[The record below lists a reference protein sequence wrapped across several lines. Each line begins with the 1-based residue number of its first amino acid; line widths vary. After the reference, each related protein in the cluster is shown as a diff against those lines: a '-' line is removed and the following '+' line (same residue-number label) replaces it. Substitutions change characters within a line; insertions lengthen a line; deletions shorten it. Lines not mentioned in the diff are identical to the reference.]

1 MTREEQILK
10 AAKAE
15 IPETYDFSEPERSAF
30 LAGANW
36 ADEHPKSLLIKLEDK
51 MPEEGQ
57 VILVFHQVTSSLNGE
72 TDTQITPMVCR
83 YMKGLLKTTISHG
96 IMGVVSESKFIY
108 WMPIPPIPDKQ

>member
-1 MTREEQILK
+1 MKREQQIKDFKLKMTDGSICTSPEIIEEI
-10 AAKAE
+10 
-15 IPETYDFSEPERSAF
+15 IDETIK
-30 LAGANW
+30 W
-36 ADEHPKSLLIKLEDK
+36 ADKHPKSLLIKLEDK

-83 YMKGLLKTTISHG
+83 YMKGLLNTTISYG

-108 WMPIPPIPDKQ
+108 WMPLDLNKLL